1 MKYRFITNFK
11 EEELQDVYVAIKAN
25 DITDYTFCK
34 TAKDK
39 HGNILPGYY
48 ALYFGENT
56 TEKEVEMFY
65 RALLFIDL
73 HVEKLVNSDGSIRY
87 IKRDNTP

>member
-11 EEELQDVYVAIKAN
+11 ETELKNIYVAINAN
-25 DITDYTFCK
+25 EIKDYCFCQ

-39 HGNILPGYY
+39 NGNILPGYY
-48 ALYFGENT
+48 ALYFSVNT
-56 TEKEVEMFY
+56 TEKEIEMFY

-73 HVEKLVNSDGSIRY
+73 HVEKQVDPDGSVRY
-87 IKRDNTP
+87 VRRDKTP